1 MRQRLR
7 LLRLTLGLAASVGCN
22 GTWKLAPPPDTG
34 TPLGRPR
41 RPDADDGATRG
52 HRHVHLPG
60 EVRGQRLYPVF
71 ARAVALTVYR
81 NGRWLVDSSAE
92 QAVVERLAALQPSL
106 VSSLFAFAPDEL
118 PTARHRTFL
127 ARVRAAV
134 RARVPDARFDLEL
147 DAMTYASGPQVVDH
161 MRLLTEALEP
171 DLWLFTRWGQADRD
185 NFAVVASATGQA
197 HANGQA
203 IGGTV
208 SEREIATDS
217 DFGVV
222 GHTADARAL
231 LRQLRGLTA
240 YHALPYLIDTPD
252 SAAAPVA
259 TIPQDV
265 RAFVLTRLTPTATPP
280 APSPPAATPRR

>member
-1 MRQRLR
+1 MRRLA
-7 LLRLTLGLAASVGCN
+7 LLFTLCVGCN

-34 TPLGRPR
+34 APPGRTR
-41 RPDADDGATRG
+41 RAAADEGSTRG

-92 QAVVERLAALQPSL
+92 QTVVERLAARQPTL
-106 VSSLFAFAPDEL
+106 VSSLFAFTPDEM
-118 PTARHRTFL
+118 PTARHRTFF
-127 ARVRAAV
+127 ARVREAV
-134 RARVPDARFDLEL
+134 RARVPEARFDLEL
-147 DAMTYASGPQVVDH
+147 DAMAYTSGPQVVDH

-171 DLWLFTRWGQADRD
+171 DLWRFARWGEADRE

-203 IGGTV
+203 IGGDV
-208 SEREIATDS
+208 AGREIATDS

-222 GHTADARAL
+222 ANSADGRAL
-231 LRQLRGLTA
+231 QRQLRGLTA
-240 YHALPYLIDTPD
+240 YHALPYLIDTPEEV
-252 SAAAPVA
+252 AASVGPLS
-259 TIPQDV
+259 PDV
-265 RAFVLTRLTPTATPP
+265 RAFVLTRLTPTATPL
-280 APSPPAATPRR
+280 APVPPAATPRR

>member
-1 MRQRLR
+1 VHRRSIR
-7 LLRLTLGLAASVGCN
+7 LGLTFTLAAGLGCN

-34 TPLGRPR
+34 TPIGRPR
-41 RPDADDGATRG
+41 RPGTDDGATRG

-81 NGRWLVDSSAE
+81 HGQWLIDPRDE
-92 QAVVERLAALQPSL
+92 QAVVEQLVALQPTL
-106 VSSLFAFAPDEL
+106 VSSLFVFTPDDV
-118 PTARHRTFL
+118 PTARHQAFM
-127 ARVRAAV
+127 ARVRDAL
-134 RARVPDARFDLEL
+134 RSRKPDARFDLEL
-147 DAMTYASGPQVVDH
+147 DAMAYASGPQVVDH

-171 DLWLFTRWGQADRD
+171 DLWRFTRWGEADRE

-203 IGGTV
+203 IGGEV
-208 SEREIATDS
+208 AGREIATDS

-222 GHTADARAL
+222 YSNAEGRTL

-240 YHALPYLIDTPD
+240 YHALPYLIETAE
-252 SAAAPVA
+252 SASVPVG
-259 TIPQDV
+259 PMPPDV

-280 APSPPAATPRR
+280 APAAPVATPRR